1 MRTIDL
7 AGCLIKRVSFFFLA
21 ISVACLLPA
30 SLPAQ
35 EEGYQ
40 PTNEMSAL
48 EISFKQQYDQLAIQI
63 ADLRNQIEDL
73 RGIKAQVQSIIDQVQ
88 SKRSTSF
95 SQETDKYR
103 QLEVLVP
110 VAVRFSQDL
119 ENKQTQMNQLFSR
132 RDAVKARVLQWR
144 GTLPPWWLE

>member
-1 MRTIDL
+1 M
-7 AGCLIKRVSFFFLA
+7 KHVPFLFVA
-21 ISVACLLPA
+21 ISLVCLLPCF
-30 SLPAQ
+30 LPAQ

-48 EISFKQQYDQLAIQI
+48 ELSFQQQFDQLSIQV

-73 RGIKAQVQSIIDQVQ
+73 KGIRAQVNSIIDQVQ
-88 SKRSTSF
+88 GKRSASF

-110 VAVRFSQDL
+110 VVVRFSQDL
-119 ENKQTQMNQLFSR
+119 ENKQTQMNQLASR

-144 GTLPPWWLE
+144 GTLPPWWVE

>member
-1 MRTIDL
+1 M
-7 AGCLIKRVSFFFLA
+7 KHVSIFLA
-21 ISVACLLPA
+21 VSLVCLLPGL
-30 SLPAQ
+30 LPAQ

-40 PTNEMSAL
+40 PSNEMSAL
-48 EISFKQQYDQLAIQI
+48 ELSFKQQFDQISIQI

-73 RGIKAQVQSIIDQVQ
+73 KGIKAQVNSIIDQVQ
-88 SKRSTSF
+88 GKRSASF

-110 VAVRFSQDL
+110 VVVRFSQDL
-119 ENKQTQMNQLFSR
+119 ENKQTQMNQLLSR

-144 GTLPPWWLE
+144 GTLPYWWME

>member
-1 MRTIDL
+1 M
-7 AGCLIKRVSFFFLA
+7 KRVSYFFLA
-21 ISVACLLPA
+21 ISLTCLLPA
-30 SLPAQ
+30 FLAAQ
-35 EEGYQ
+35 EEGYR
-40 PTNEMSAL
+40 PGNEMSAL
-48 EISFKQQYDQLAIQI
+48 EISFKQQYDQVAMQI
-63 ADLRNQIEDL
+63 TDLQNQIEDL
-73 RGIKAQVQSIIDQVQ
+73 RSIKAQVQSLIDQVQ
-88 SKRSTSF
+88 SKRSASF

-132 RDAVKARVLQWR
+132 RDAVKTRVLQWR

>member
-1 MRTIDL
+1 M
-7 AGCLIKRVSFFFLA
+7 KRVFVLLTISF
-21 ISVACLLPA
+21 ICLLPGL
-30 SLPAQ
+30 LPAQ
-35 EEGYQ
+35 EEGYR
-40 PTNEMSAL
+40 PTAEMSPL
-48 EISFKQQYDQLAIQI
+48 EISFKQQYEQLTLQI
-63 ADLRNQIEDL
+63 TDLQNQIDDL
-73 RGIKAQVQSIIDQVQ
+73 KGIKAQVNSIIDQVQ

-95 SQETDKYR
+95 TQETDKYR

-119 ENKQTQMNQLFSR
+119 ETKQNQMNQLVSR